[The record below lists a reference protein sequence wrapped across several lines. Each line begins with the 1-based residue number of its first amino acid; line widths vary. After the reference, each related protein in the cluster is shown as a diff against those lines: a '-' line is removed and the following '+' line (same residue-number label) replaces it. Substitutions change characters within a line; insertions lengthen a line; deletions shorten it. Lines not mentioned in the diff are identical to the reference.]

1 MVRPVIIK
9 AQIIKL
15 EANSSRKQIVETSLD
30 TDNINGVKQSNIII
44 LKDTSIS
51 FMHLLDL
58 VHNENVPFIGSDTD
72 IVFYD
77 FDFNCNTTPFYL
89 EKHFLQQLK
98 SIPKYFLSDTGY
110 YCTSRLNVIRG
121 MDIDGIPIIFYMQGG
136 WEKSRSL
143 VFAVFDSLGNEISSK
158 ILVTDDCSIDAYKD
172 SNKWLYK
179 HSIYNVNISS
189 IDIIVFSGGSYED
202 KKYTKSY
209 LKFQVSKNGKI
220 TEI

>member
-1 MVRPVIIK
+1 MKIYKSYILFLLVILLFMVRPVIIK

-15 EANSSRKQIVETSLD
+15 EANSIRKQIVETSLD
-30 TDNINGVKQSNIII
+30 SNNINVVKQSNIII
-44 LKDTSIS
+44 PKDTSIS

-58 VHNENVPFIGSDTD
+58 VPNENIPFKGGDTD

-98 SIPKYFLSDTGY
+98 SIPKYFLADTGY

-143 VFAVFDSLGNEISSK
+143 VFAVFDS
-158 ILVTDDCSIDAYKD
+158 C
-172 SNKWLYK
+172 
-179 HSIYNVNISS
+179 
-189 IDIIVFSGGSYED
+189 GS
-202 KKYTKSY
+202 
-209 LKFQVSKNGKI
+209 
-220 TEI
+220 